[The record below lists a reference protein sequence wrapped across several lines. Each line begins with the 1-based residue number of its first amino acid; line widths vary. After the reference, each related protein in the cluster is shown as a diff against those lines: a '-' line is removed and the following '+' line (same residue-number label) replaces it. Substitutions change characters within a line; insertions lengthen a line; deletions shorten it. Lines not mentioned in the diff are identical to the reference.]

1 LITGRSV
8 QDNER
13 RMPYVNYVHVNEKN
27 DGELED
33 ISSLHESENRKIKG
47 YISNILIRMSDD
59 ILYSKILHLEQID

>member
-1 LITGRSV
+1 V

-13 RMPYVNYVHVNEKN
+13 RMPYVHVNEKN

-33 ISSLHESENRKIKG
+33 ISFLHESENRKIKG